1 MLVTKIKGIQ
11 ITGICNAVPLHQ
23 SLINGENYHISNEE
37 QTSSDLGFA
46 AASSLLNRYN
56 VVKDSFGFL
65 LFGSQTPDYRS
76 PITAAVLQARLGFE
90 IDTICYDVNVG
101 SNGFIKMIQLGAS
114 ILSNIN
120 KEYGLI
126 IIGDTPS
133 KLRDKEV
140 ENKFS
145 LNDAATAILLKK
157 CNDAKEITFFNKSV
171 GEKYNAVILE
181 EGGFRKYKSD
191 QPFDASI
198 IENFVVKQDETKLF
212 HFIQDI
218 EKEITENSKLSK
230 NILLSNFLQKYIE
243 PGTTDKGSVFGN
255 ASEIPLKL
263 ANWDSSLNDIIMWSV
278 GEGLAVYGLYVDY
291 IPACMPTIETDE
303 VFLDYKVSH
312 QM

>member
-11 ITGICNAVPLHQ
+11 IIEICNAVPLNK
-23 SLINGENYHISNEE
+23 SFINGKNYHVSTEE
-37 QTSSDLGFA
+37 QTSSDLGFS
-46 AASSLLNRYN
+46 AASSLLNHYN
-56 VVKDSFGFL
+56 IAKDSFGFL

-114 ILSNIN
+114 VLSNIN

-133 KLRDKEV
+133 KLRDKEID
-140 ENKFS
+140 NNFPI
-145 LNDAATAILLKK
+145 NDAATAILLKK
-157 CNDAKEITFFNKSV
+157 SDDAKEIIFFNNSV

-181 EGGFRKYKSD
+181 EGGFRQYKSD
-191 QPFDASI
+191 QPFDASN

-212 HFIQDI
+212 HFIQEI
-218 EKEITENSKLSK
+218 ENEIIEHSKLSK
-230 NILLSNFLQKYIE
+230 NIILSNFLQNYLE
-243 PGTTDKGSVFGN
+243 PGTTNKGSVFGN
-255 ASEIPLKL
+255 ASELPLKL
-263 ANWDSSLNDIIMWSV
+263 ANWDSSLEDIIIWSA
-278 GEGLAVYGLYVDY
+278 GEGLAVYGLYMDY
-291 IPACMPTIETDE
+291 IPAFMPTIETDE